1 MDYNFPRLVVRRML
15 SFPGINRRRNRRH
28 LNNLQARRTAQQTV
42 LQVNQVVFPDGSS
55 VGGAGGNLD
64 TEVTTN
70 TESNDYQFLVTD
82 RGITDA
88 LEDIT
93 AENVTVN
100 QYTIPDV
107 NIPAAGTTVTLG
119 TDQLPNVDAWHNVTP
134 LDSTLPDQTAD
145 SFVYAKSATP
155 HINSVVYGIDQ
166 STTGEEYLEIKEP
179 GVYEIEADMYWVS
192 EESVGTEKTIATQ
205 LYISRDTP
213 ANLSTEHLEHTDY
226 SGIGPVSTCFM
237 FGNVRMGSTS
247 VSTVTQC
254 AAGDRV
260 RVMAVGTL
268 ASSGAPVVTSPA
280 GRSSL
285 RVRRIS
291 NHFNGHLSYSASF
304 DALDDSGAGEDRTI
318 KVYRGLPEG
327 VPLGNYVTNPVIDYT
342 MALASDTAGVAGATS
357 AINIAGAPTWLSGAR
372 DYYIQVDPP
381 IRILSGTITLTQ
393 VSLAC
398 HAWEIFLWQET
409 LAGDGSRNRTEMNN
423 GSKYVELL
431 SGTFDNGLIRFKC
444 GLGLNLNDLKAGVIT
459 TFSPNTRPDY
469 WLEFSFS

>member
-1 MDYNFPRLVVRRML
+1 ML
-15 SFPGINRRRNRRH
+15 SFPGIHRRRNRRH
-28 LNNLQARRTAQQTV
+28 LNNLQESRIAQQTV

-70 TESNDYQFLVTD
+70 TQSNEYQFLVTD

-205 LYISRDTP
+205 LYISRVAP
-213 ANLSTEHLEHTDY
+213 YSDY

-260 RVMAVGTL
+260 QVMAVGTL
-268 ASSGAPVVTSPA
+268 ASSGAPEVTSPP

-304 DALDDSGAGEDRTI
+304 DALNANDRTI

-327 VPLGNYVTNPVIDYT
+327 VPLVNYVTNPVIDYT
-342 MALASDTAGVAGATS
+342 MTAASFIATS
-357 AINIAGAPTWLSGAR
+357 AINMAGAPTWLSGAR

-381 IRILSGTITLTQ
+381 IRIQTGGAITLTQ
-393 VSLAC
+393 VSLNTANSS
-398 HAWEIFLWQET
+398 IFLWQET

-459 TFSPNTRPDY
+459 TFSPDTRPNY

>member
-28 LNNLQARRTAQQTV
+28 LHNLQERRTAQQTV

-55 VGGAGGNLD
+55 VAGAGGNLD

-93 AENVTVN
+93 AESVTVN

-107 NIPAAGTTVTLG
+107 NKPAAGTVTLG
-119 TDQLPNVDAWHNVTP
+119 SDQLPNEEAWHNVTP
-134 LDSTLPDQTAD
+134 LDSTLPDQTVN

-166 STTGEEYLEIKEP
+166 STTGGEYLEIKEP

-192 EESVGTEKTIATQ
+192 AVSVGTEKTIATQ
-205 LYISRDTP
+205 LYISRVTP
-213 ANLSTEHLEHTDY
+213 YSDY

-260 RVMAVGTL
+260 RIMAVGTL
-268 ASSGAPVVTSPA
+268 ASSGAPEVTSPP

-291 NHFNGHLSYSASF
+291 NHFNGHLSYSASS
-304 DALDDSGAGEDRTI
+304 DALNANGRTI

-327 VPLGNYVTNPVIDYT
+327 VPLVNYVTNPVIDYT
-342 MALASDTAGVAGATS
+342 MTPAPDTAGVAGATS
-357 AINIAGAPTWLSGAR
+357 AINMDGAPTWLSGAR

-381 IRILSGTITLTQ
+381 IQTGGSITLTQ
-393 VSLAC
+393 VSLFWPLPQSTSASS
-398 HAWEIFLWQET
+398 IFLWQET
-409 LAGDGSRNRTEMNN
+409 LASDGSRNRTEMNN
-423 GSKYVELL
+423 GSEYVELL

-444 GLGLNLNDLKAGVIT
+444 GLGLNLNDLKAGIIT
-459 TFSPNTRPDY
+459 TSSPSDTRPNY

>member
-28 LNNLQARRTAQQTV
+28 LNNLQGSRIAQQTV

-64 TEVTTN
+64 TQVTTN
-70 TESNDYQFLVTD
+70 TQSNDYQFIVTD

-100 QYTIPDV
+100 QFIINNV

-119 TDQLPNVDAWHNVTP
+119 NDQLPNVDAWHNVTP
-134 LDSTLPDQTAD
+134 LDSTLPDQTAG

-166 STTGEEYLEIKEP
+166 STTGQEYLEIKEP

-192 EESVGTEKTIATQ
+192 AESVGTEKTIATQ
-205 LYISRDTP
+205 LYISRFVGDRV
-213 ANLSTEHLEHTDY
+213 
-226 SGIGPVSTCFM
+226 GPVSTCFM

-268 ASSGAPVVTSPA
+268 ASSGAPEVTSPP

-304 DALDDSGAGEDRTI
+304 DALNANDRTI

-327 VPLGNYVTNPVIDYT
+327 VPLVNYVTNPVIDYT
-342 MALASDTAGVAGATS
+342 MTAASFIATS
-357 AINIAGAPTWLSGAR
+357 AINMAGAPTWLSGAR

-381 IRILSGTITLTQ
+381 IRIQTGGTITLTQ
-393 VSLAC
+393 VSLNTANSS
-398 HAWEIFLWQET
+398 ISLWQET

-423 GSKYVELL
+423 GSTYVELL

-444 GLGLNLNDLKAGVIT
+444 GLGLNSNDLKAGVIT
-459 TFSPNTRPDY
+459 TFSPDTRPDY
-469 WLEFSFS
+469 WLEFNFS

>member
-28 LNNLQARRTAQQTV
+28 LKNLQERRTAQQTV

-55 VGGAGGNLD
+55 VAGAGGNLD
-64 TEVTTN
+64 TEATTN

-82 RGITDA
+82 RGITEA

-93 AENVTVN
+93 AESVTVN
-100 QYTIPDV
+100 QDIIPNV
-107 NIPAAGTTVTLG
+107 NQPADNSANVVLES
-119 TDQLPNVDAWHNVTP
+119 DQLPNLTAWHNVTP
-134 LDSTLPDQTAD
+134 LNSELPDQETG

-155 HINSVVYGIDQ
+155 FINDATFYGND
-166 STTGEEYLEIKEP
+166 YLQIEEP

-192 EESVGTEKTIATQ
+192 DVSVGIEKTIATQ
-205 LYISRDTP
+205 LYISRTS
-213 ANLSTEHLEHTDY
+213 AQTATSTEHHEHTDY

-268 ASSGAPVVTSPA
+268 AERVSAPVVTSPA

-291 NHFNGHLSYSASF
+291 NHFNGHLSYSTSF

-342 MALASDTAGVAGATS
+342 MTLASDTAGVAGATS

-393 VSLAC
+393 VSLNTPTSS
-398 HAWEIFLWQET
+398 IFLWQET
-409 LAGDGSRNRTEMNN
+409 LAGNGSRNRTEMNN

-444 GLGLNLNDLKAGVIT
+444 ALGLNLNDLKAGVIT
-459 TFSPNTRPDY
+459 TISPETRPDY
-469 WLEFSFS
+469 WLEFNFS

>member
-28 LNNLQARRTAQQTV
+28 LNNLQERRTAQQTV

-55 VGGAGGNLD
+55 VAGAGGNLD

-93 AENVTVN
+93 AESVTVN
-100 QYTIPDV
+100 RFIINNV
-107 NIPAAGTTVTLG
+107 NKTADDAAINLG
-119 TDQLPNVDAWHNVTP
+119 TDDQLPNLTAWHNVTP
-134 LDSTLPDQTAD
+134 IDSTPPDQDAD
-145 SFVYAKSATP
+145 SFVYAKSATTL
-155 HINSVVYGIDQ
+155 INSAAYYIGVANNMGVQ
-166 STTGEEYLEIKEP
+166 YLEIKEP

-192 EESVGTEKTIATQ
+192 TPSVDTEKTIATQ

-213 ANLSTEHLEHTDY
+213 YTDY

-268 ASSGAPVVTSPA
+268 ASSAAPVVTSPP

-291 NHFNGHLSYSASF
+291 NHFNGHLSYSIPDPVEAP
-304 DALDDSGAGEDRTI
+304 DPTHI
-318 KVYRGLPEG
+318 QVYRGLPEG
-327 VPLGNYVTNPVIDYT
+327 IPVSDYTSLPLIDY
-342 MALASDTAGVAGATS
+342 SITAHQSITRAD
-357 AINIAGAPTWLSGAR
+357 APTWLSGAR
-372 DYYIQVDPP
+372 DYYIKIDPIPVDAVV
-381 IRILSGTITLTQ
+381 TI
-393 VSLAC
+393 SLIIASPLEQIDLITEHPTDPTAY
-398 HAWEIFLWQET
+398 HADY
-409 LAGDGSRNRTEMNN
+409 A
-423 GSKYVELL
+423 KYVELL
-431 SGTFDNGLIRFKC
+431 SGTFTNGLVRFKC
-444 GLGLNLNDLKAGVIT
+444 GPHLNSNDLKAGIVNLGT
-459 TFSPNTRPDY
+459 PLGEYDNPVYFPTG
-469 WLEFSFS
+469 WLHYSFS

>member
-15 SFPGINRRRNRRH
+15 SFPGIHRRRNRRH
-28 LNNLQARRTAQQTV
+28 LNNLQESRIAQQTV

-70 TESNDYQFLVTD
+70 TQSNEYQFLVTD

-205 LYISRDTP
+205 LYISRVAP
-213 ANLSTEHLEHTDY
+213 YSDY

-260 RVMAVGTL
+260 QVMAVGTL
-268 ASSGAPVVTSPA
+268 ASSGAPEVTSPP

-304 DALDDSGAGEDRTI
+304 DALNANDRTI

-327 VPLGNYVTNPVIDYT
+327 VPLVNYVTNPVIDYT
-342 MALASDTAGVAGATS
+342 MTAASFIATS
-357 AINIAGAPTWLSGAR
+357 AINMAGAPTWLSGAR

-381 IRILSGTITLTQ
+381 IRIQTGGAITLTQ
-393 VSLAC
+393 VSLNTANSS
-398 HAWEIFLWQET
+398 IFLWQET

-459 TFSPNTRPDY
+459 TFSPDTRPNY

>member
-1 MDYNFPRLVVRRML
+1 ML
-15 SFPGINRRRNRRH
+15 SFPGIHRRRNRRH
-28 LNNLQARRTAQQTV
+28 LNNLQESRITQQTV

-70 TESNDYQFLVTD
+70 TQSNEYQFLVTD

-100 QYTIPDV
+100 QYTIADV

-119 TDQLPNVDAWHNVTP
+119 TDQMPNVDAWHNVTP
-134 LDSTLPDQTAD
+134 LDSTLPDQTAG

-192 EESVGTEKTIATQ
+192 AVSLGTEKTIATQ
-205 LYISRDTP
+205 LYISRVAP
-213 ANLSTEHLEHTDY
+213 YSDY

-268 ASSGAPVVTSPA
+268 ASSGAPEVTSPP

-291 NHFNGHLSYSASF
+291 NHFNGHLSYSTSAGTGF
-304 DALDDSGAGEDRTI
+304 DI
-318 KVYRGLPEG
+318 QVYRGLPEG
-327 VPLGNYVTNPVIDYT
+327 IPFSDYT
-342 MALASDTAGVAGATS
+342 SLPLINNTINSDWSITRAT
-357 AINIAGAPTWLSGAR
+357 APTWLSGAR
-372 DYYIQVDPP
+372 DYYIKIDPIP
-381 IRILSGTITLTQ
+381 V
-393 VSLAC
+393 VS
-398 HAWEIFLWQET
+398 
-409 LAGDGSRNRTEMNN
+409 DGSGGTRDAVVTISLIIASPLDQIDLITEHPTDPTAYHADY
-423 GSKYVELL
+423 SKYVELL
-431 SGTFDNGLIRFKC
+431 SGTFTNGLVRFKC
-444 GLGLNLNDLKAGVIT
+444 GPHLNANDLKAGIVNLGTPVGGLFPIEYFPT
-459 TFSPNTRPDY
+459 G
-469 WLEFSFS
+469 WLHYSFS